1 MPTIVWNGGFAGVE
15 PVTLE
20 ANILQKNTCSAIQ
33 QQANQSINA
42 DSFLKI
48 YKLLPNDN
56 SNLNLLKRLQE
67 FRQTIESKVKSE
79 NRSITNIVEDQQ
91 NNTAT
96 NVKEYLN
103 DLESNVRYMRFV
115 NDCMMINP
123 DKKGLDEQKEKTEE
137 SRLRYESLKT
147 PEERVS
153 YYEGWFPLLRPI
165 SETGLFVLFGL
176 SLLFLFYSAALFL
189 RMAGIQ
195 FDITLPGIVLGQ
207 TYGVSALQGNGPF
220 IIGFLLGAITAI
232 IYYFFLRA

>member
-1 MPTIVWNGGFAGVE
+1 MPTLIWNGGFAGVE

-20 ANILQKNTCSAIQ
+20 ENILQKNTCSTIQ
-33 QQANQSINA
+33 QQANQSVNV
-42 DSFLKI
+42 DSFLKT
-48 YKLLPNDN
+48 YKLLPSDN
-56 SNLNLLKRLQE
+56 SNSNLLKRLQE

-79 NRSITNIVEDQQ
+79 NRSTTNILEDQK
-91 NNTAT
+91 NNTTT

-103 DLESNVRYMRFV
+103 ELDLNVRYLRFV
-115 NDCMMINP
+115 NDCMTINP
-123 DKKGLDEQKEKTEE
+123 GKKDLDEQKEKTEE

-195 FDITLPGIVLGQ
+195 LDITLPGIVLGQ
-207 TYGVSALQGNGPF
+207 TYGVSALQGKGPF
-220 IIGFLLGAITAI
+220 IIGFFLGVLSAIV
-232 IYYFFLRA
+232 YYFFLRT